1 MPNFKGGPKEAA
13 KMLQALGVGAS
24 RKLLEEI
31 RQKDPQMAELLEN
44 QLYSLEDLRALTPA
58 MMRDFLQGVKL
69 EELGIALRTYDRS
82 LADSIFEKVSSGMK
96 ADIQDGLNG
105 KPRKVSEVEEIQSRL
120 LDHLKLLIDQGKVVI
135 SHDDEYV

>member
-58 MMRDFLQGVKL
+58 MMRDFQKESAKMDMT
-69 EELGIALRTYDRS
+69 EEMS
-82 LADSIFEKVSSGMK
+82 KS
-96 ADIQDGLNG
+96 
-105 KPRKVSEVEEIQSRL
+105 PR
-120 LDHLKLLIDQGKVVI
+120 
-135 SHDDEYV
+135 